1 MSSSEPAVI
10 RKGEQPDH
18 ERRTEQL
25 WNTVG
30 EPTREENV
38 GAGGKCRTLD
48 HFERV
53 VRRANAAAEKRGL
66 RGDDHLPRCPARRC
80 RGRR

>member
-1 MSSSEPAVI
+1 MPQFVHRRGEIEMALSEPAVI

-38 GAGGKCRTLD
+38 GHSTTFSAHCFHQLR
-48 HFERV
+48 ERAAPA
-53 VRRANAAAEKRGL
+53 VRDEN
-66 RGDDHLPRCPARRC
+66 D
-80 RGRR
+80 